1 MLRNRRPGDN
11 LWTAV
16 LLAVA
21 LFPAGLLAHD
31 IPNDVT
37 VHAFLKP
44 QDDRLHLIVRVPLKA
59 LRDIEFPKKGTTFLD
74 IPNADG
80 ALREAAM
87 LWVPSSMELYE
98 DDRRLEN
105 PVLTAARI
113 SLPSDRSFQSYDAAA
128 ARLLDPPLPA
138 ETELPWDQGLLD
150 ASFEYPIRSAAAEFS
165 IRPLLGRLGLRV
177 LTNLRFLT
185 ANGVVRPYELIGDPG
200 LIRLDPRWHHAALR
214 FSQLGVLHVLDG
226 ADHLLFLLC
235 LVIPFRKFRPL
246 VLVVTSFT
254 VAHSVALVA
263 SAYGFTPGSLWF
275 PPLVE
280 ALIAISIVY
289 MAIENIMGANLQRRW
304 LVAFGFGLVHG
315 FGFSFVLHETF
326 QFAGSHLLT
335 SLLCFNLGAE
345 VGQILVIALLVPAL
359 TLLFQFTPERMGT
372 IIISAFVAHTGWHWT
387 LDRINLLRQFR
398 FEMPALDAAF
408 LASVVRWLI
417 VIVAFGAIGWLAA
430 IIQKRLQQ
438 SHRNLK
444 S

>member
-1 MLRNRRPGDN
+1 MLRSLRIRNN
-11 LWTAV
+11 LAQAA
-16 LLAVA
+16 LLA
-21 LFPAGLLAHD
+21 LILLPVSLAAHD

-44 QDDRLHLIVRVPLKA
+44 QEDRLHLVIRVPLRA
-59 LRDIEFPKKGTTFLD
+59 LRDIEFPKKGNTFLD
-74 IPNADG
+74 IANADKE
-80 ALREAAM
+80 LRVAAM
-87 LWVPSSMELYE
+87 VWVPSSLELYE
-98 DDRRLEN
+98 NDQRLEN
-105 PVLTAARI
+105 PVLTAVRV
-113 SLPSDRSFQSYDAAA
+113 SLPSDRSFASYEAAV
-128 ARLLDPPLPA
+128 ARLRDPPLPA
-138 ETELPWDQGLLD
+138 DTELPWDQGVLD
-150 ASFEYPIRSAAAEFS
+150 ASFEYPIQSAAGEFS
-165 IRPLLGRLGLRV
+165 VRPLLGRLGLRV

-185 ANGVVRPYELIGDPG
+185 VNGVVRPYELIGDPG

-246 VLVVTSFT
+246 VLIVTSFT

-263 SAYGFTPGSLWF
+263 SAYGVTPSSLWF

-289 MAIENIMGANLQRRW
+289 MAIENIMGVNLQRRW

-345 VGQILVIALLVPAL
+345 VGQVLVIALLVPSLA
-359 TLLFQFTPERMGT
+359 LLFRYVPERIGT
-372 IIISAFVAHTGWHWT
+372 IILSAFVAHTGWHWT
-387 LDRINLLRQFR
+387 LERINLLKQFR
-398 FEMPALDAAF
+398 LEMPALDAAL
-408 LASVVRWLI
+408 LATIVRWLI
-417 VIVAFGAIGWLAA
+417 VVVVLVALGWLAA
-430 IIQKRLQQ
+430 IVQRRLQQ
-438 SHRNLK
+438 PQRKLK

>member
-1 MLRNRRPGDN
+1 MLRSLRIRNN
-11 LWTAV
+11 LAQAA
-16 LLAVA
+16 LLA
-21 LFPAGLLAHD
+21 LILLPVSLAAHD

-44 QDDRLHLIVRVPLKA
+44 QEDRLHLVIRVPLRA
-59 LRDIEFPKKGTTFLD
+59 LRDIEFPKKGNTFLD
-74 IPNADG
+74 IANADKE
-80 ALREAAM
+80 LRVAAM
-87 LWVPSSMELYE
+87 VWVPSSLELYE
-98 DDRRLEN
+98 NDQRLEN
-105 PVLTAARI
+105 PVLTAVRI
-113 SLPSDRSFQSYDAAA
+113 SLPSDRSFASYEAAV
-128 ARLLDPPLPA
+128 ARLRDPPLPA
-138 ETELPWDQGLLD
+138 DTELPWDQGVLD
-150 ASFEYPIRSAAAEFS
+150 ASFEYPIQSAAGEFS
-165 IRPLLGRLGLRV
+165 VRPLLGRLGLRV

-185 ANGVVRPYELIGDPG
+185 VNGVVRPYELIGDPG

-246 VLVVTSFT
+246 VLIVTSFT

-263 SAYGFTPGSLWF
+263 SAYGFTPSSLWF

-289 MAIENIMGANLQRRW
+289 MAIENIMGVNLQRRW

-345 VGQILVIALLVPAL
+345 VGQVLVIALLVPSLA
-359 TLLFQFTPERMGT
+359 LLFRYVPERIGT
-372 IIISAFVAHTGWHWT
+372 IILSAFVAHTGWHWT
-387 LDRINLLRQFR
+387 LERINLLRQFR
-398 FEMPALDAAF
+398 LEMPALDAAL
-408 LASVVRWLI
+408 LATIVRWLI
-417 VIVAFGAIGWLAA
+417 VVVIFVALGWLAS
-430 IIQKRLQQ
+430 IVQRRLQQ
-438 SHRNLK
+438 PQRKLK

>member
-1 MLRNRRPGDN
+1 MLRNRRKGNN
-11 LWTAV
+11 LWKAV
-16 LLAVA
+16 LLIA
-21 LFPAGLLAHD
+21 LLPKTLPAHD

-44 QDDRLHLIVRVPLKA
+44 EGDRLHLVIRVPLKA
-59 LRDIEFPKKGTTFLD
+59 LRDIDFPKKRATFLD
-74 IPNADG
+74 IPNADR

-87 LWVPSSMELYE
+87 VWVPSSLALYE
-98 DDRRLEN
+98 NDHRLEN

-113 SLPSDRSFQSYDAAA
+113 SLPSDRSFESYDAAV
-128 ARLLDPPLPA
+128 ARLRDPPLPP
-138 ETELPWDQGLLD
+138 ETELPWDQGVLD
-150 ASFEYPIRSAAAEFS
+150 ASFEYPIQSAAGEFS
-165 IRPLLGRLGLRV
+165 IRPELGRLGLRV

-185 ANGVVRPYELIGDPG
+185 VNGTVRPYELIGDPG

-214 FSQLGVLHVLDG
+214 FSQLGILHVLDG

-235 LVIPFRKFRPL
+235 LVIPFRKIRPL
-246 VLVVTSFT
+246 VLIVTSFT

-263 SAYGFTPGSLWF
+263 SAYGFTPTSLWF

-289 MAIENIMGANLQRRW
+289 MAIENIMGVNLQRRW
-304 LVAFGFGLVHG
+304 LIAFGFGLVHG

-345 VGQILVIALLVPAL
+345 LAQVLVVALLVPVLA
-359 TLLFQFTPERMGT
+359 LLFRYVPERMGT

-387 LDRINLLRQFR
+387 LDRLNLLRQFR
-398 FEMPALDAAF
+398 FEMPAFDAAL
-408 LASVVRWLI
+408 LATIVRGLI
-417 VIVAFGAIGWLAA
+417 VIVVLVALAWLAA
-430 IIQKRLQQ
+430 IIQRRLQQ
-438 SHRNLK
+438 SPRKLK

>member
-1 MLRNRRPGDN
+1 MLRNRLREN
-11 LWTAV
+11 LWKAV
-16 LLAVA
+16 LLTVV
-21 LFPAGLLAHD
+21 GLAAPLSAHD

-44 QDDRLHLIVRVPLKA
+44 QVNRLHLVIRVPVKA
-59 LRDIEFPKKGTTFLD
+59 LRDIEFPKKGSTFLD
-74 IPNADG
+74 IPNADK

-87 LWVPSSMELYE
+87 VWVPSSLELYE
-98 DDRRLEN
+98 NDRRLEN
-105 PVLTAARI
+105 PVLTSARI
-113 SLPSDRSFQSYDAAA
+113 SLPSDRSFQSYDAAV
-128 ARLLDPPLPA
+128 ARLRDPPLPA
-138 ETELPWDQGLLD
+138 DTELPWDQGLLD
-150 ASFEYPIRSAAAEFS
+150 ASFEYPIQSEAGEFS
-165 IRPLLGRLGLRV
+165 IRPQLGRLGLRV

-185 ANGVVRPYELIGDPG
+185 VNGVVRPYELIGDPG

-214 FSQLGVLHVLDG
+214 FSQLGILHVLDG

-246 VLVVTSFT
+246 VLIVTSFT
-254 VAHSVALVA
+254 VAHSVALIA
-263 SAYGFTPGSLWF
+263 SAYGFTPTSLWF

-289 MAIENIMGANLQRRW
+289 MAIENIMGVNLQRRW

-345 VGQILVIALLVPAL
+345 LAQVLVIALLVPILAL
-359 TLLFQFTPERMGT
+359 VFRYVSERMGT

-387 LDRINLLRQFR
+387 LDRFNLLRQFR
-398 FEMPALDAAF
+398 FEMPSFDAAL
-408 LASVVRWLI
+408 LATIVRLLI
-417 VIVAFGAIGWLAA
+417 VIVIFVALGWLAS
-430 IIQKRLQQ
+430 IVQRRLQQ
-438 SHRNLK
+438 SPRKLK